1 MEHKYYAIINTVFD
15 MNIDSNSIIVKLID
29 VDIRKIF
36 RILKKLKTNLSIE
49 FIDID
54 MEMISFDI
62 FIDDYASIKI
72 INNQLYVTRDDILE
86 LLIDEN
92 NLVRDIVLDKATR
105 KNYDDMRKIMQLIYP
120 YNRIKR
126 KKVKEPFTL
135 RNNRYITRLPNNY

>member
-1 MEHKYYAIINTVFD
+1 

>member
-1 MEHKYYAIINTVFD
+1 MDHKYYAVINIVFNTD
-15 MNIDSNSIIVKLID
+15 IDINSLIVKLKD

-54 MEMISFDI
+54 MEMITFDI
-62 FIDDYASIKI
+62 IIDDYASIKI
-72 INNQLYVTRDDILE
+72 INNQLYVMRDDILE
-86 LLIDEN
+86 FLIDEN

-120 YNRIKR
+120 YNSMKR
-126 KKVKEPFTL
+126 KKAKEPFTL
-135 RNNRYITRLPNNY
+135 RNKRYVTRLQNNF

>member
-62 FIDDYASIKI
+62 FIGDYASIKI
-72 INNQLYVTRDDILE
+72 INNQLYVVRDDIQE
-86 LLIDEN
+86 FLIDEN

-120 YNRIKR
+120 YNRMKR

-135 RNNRYITRLPNNY
+135 RNKRYIKRLLNNF

>member
-1 MEHKYYAIINTVFD
+1 MDIE
-15 MNIDSNSIIVKLID
+15 SNSLIVKLKD
-29 VDIRKIF
+29 VDKRKIF

-62 FIDDYASIKI
+62 FIGDYASIKI
-72 INNQLYVTRDDILE
+72 INNQLYVTRDDIHE
-86 LLIDEN
+86 FLIDEN

-120 YNRIKR
+120 YNRMKR
-126 KKVKEPFTL
+126 KKAKEPFTL
-135 RNNRYITRLPNNY
+135 RNKRYITPLLRNF